1 MIFLL
6 DTNVL
11 SETMKPAPSSAVASW
26 MRKQPLRSLFTAAIC
41 QAEILAGVAV
51 LPAGR
56 RRTELEAIAAG
67 MFNEDFHERILPFD
81 GRAAAA
87 YAQLFAARRQM
98 GRPIATAD
106 LIVAATAHAHDAAV
120 VTRDAGGFE
129 GCGLVVVDPWTAS

>member
-11 SETMKPAPSSAVASW
+11 SETMKPRPSPAVASW

-41 QAEILAGVAV
+41 QAEVLAGIAV

-56 RRTELEAIAAG
+56 RRTELEATAG
-67 MFNEDFHERILPFD
+67 SMFKEDFHERVLPFD

-87 YAQLFAARRQM
+87 YAQLFATRRQM
-98 GRPIATAD
+98 GRPIATVD
-106 LIVAATAHAHDAAV
+106 LIVASTARVHDAAV

-129 GCGLVVVDPWTAS
+129 GCGLVVIDPWTAS

>member
-11 SETMKPAPSSAVASW
+11 SETMKPTPSPAVASW
-26 MRKQPLRSLFTAAIC
+26 LRKQPLRSLFTAAIC
-41 QAEILAGVAV
+41 QAEVLAGIAV

-56 RRTELEAIAAG
+56 RRAELEAMATG
-67 MFNEDFHERILPFD
+67 MFSEDFHERVLPFD
-81 GRAAAA
+81 DRAAAA
-87 YAQLFAARRQM
+87 YAQLFAARRRT

-106 LIVAATAHAHDAAV
+106 LIVAATAHVHDAAV

-129 GCGLVVVDPWTAS
+129 GCGLAVIDPWTVP